1 MTLSDDAEK
10 FNTPR
15 HFGKTFMDAVDAGI
29 DFDAPEI
36 LPLNKPKTRR
46 VKARRKTT
54 NQNKSD
60 NEKKDNNN
68 DF

>member
-46 VKARRKTT
+46 VKARRKT
-54 NQNKSD
+54 
-60 NEKKDNNN
+60 N